1 MSKKDF
7 EDFLDSHKESAV
19 EQPIDWDLQKQE
31 WLDFIKQFYSC
42 VSLWLE
48 PYVKNEK
55 IKLDYKKIELTEDYI
70 GRYETQVM
78 VIEFAKQQITLT
90 PIGTL
95 LIGTKGRIDMEG
107 ARGRVQFILAD
118 KDSKGIKISISIG
131 GEPKTEEVK
140 IPEWTWKIVLREPRK
155 ISYED
160 LNEENF
166 FNALMEVAN
175 G

>member
-1 MSKKDF
+1 
-7 EDFLDSHKESAV
+7 
-19 EQPIDWDLQKQE
+19 
-31 WLDFIKQFYSC
+31 
-42 VSLWLE
+42 
-48 PYVKNEK
+48 
-55 IKLDYKKIELTEDYI
+55 
-70 GRYETQVM
+70 
-78 VIEFAKQQITLT
+78 
-90 PIGTL
+90 
-95 LIGTKGRIDMEG
+95 MEG